1 VHPGRSDPSVRVHAL
16 RLAARAA
23 SGTRL
28 PLTTPQNAK
37 ESRVDFEGHV
47 IRPPNEADSILL
59 EVTVGC
65 SHNAC
70 TFCGAYQLDRF
81 GEKSD
86 RAITLALAEAAEHCR
101 GQPRVFLC
109 NGDALALP
117 QSRLVWILASIRE
130 RLPWVTSVSSYASA
144 HNVEQKSDEQLAELR
159 ALGLRMV
166 HLGLESGDD
175 ATLREV
181 RKRGSAAF
189 IVEQARRVRAASI
202 QVFVTVLLG
211 LAGKERSL
219 IHAEATG
226 RALSRM
232 DPPFVGALTLMLVPG
247 TVLFQRWRGGSFEM
261 PGPRGLLEEL
271 RVLVEH
277 TTLTRG
283 MFYANHASNYLPIR
297 ARFPRDKARTLAE
310 IDAALAG
317 ELPLRP
323 EWMRAL

>member
-1 VHPGRSDPSVRVHAL
+1 M
-16 RLAARAA
+16 
-23 SGTRL
+23 
-28 PLTTPQNAK
+28 
-37 ESRVDFEGHV
+37 DFEGHV
-47 IRPPNEADSILL
+47 IRPPSEADSILL

-81 GEKSD
+81 REKSD
-86 RAITLALAEAAEHCR
+86 RAVTLALTEASEHCR
-101 GQPRVFLC
+101 HQPRVFLC
-109 NGDALALP
+109 NGDALALQ
-117 QSRLVWILASIRE
+117 QSRLVWVLASIRE
-130 RLPWVTSVSSYASA
+130 RLPWVTSVSSYGSA
-144 HNVEQKSDEQLAELR
+144 YNVAQKSDAELAELR

-175 ATLREV
+175 VTLKAV
-181 RKRGSAAF
+181 RKRGSSAF
-189 IVEQARRVRAASI
+189 IVEQARRLRAASI

-226 RALSRM
+226 RALSQM
-232 DPPFVGALTLMLVPG
+232 DPGFVGALTLMLIPG
-247 TVLFQRWRGGSFEM
+247 TVLFQRWRAGDFEM
-261 PGPRGLLEEL
+261 PGPQGLLQEL

-277 TTLTRG
+277 TTLSHG

-297 ARFPRDKARTLAE
+297 ARFPRERAEALAR

>member
-1 VHPGRSDPSVRVHAL
+1 
-16 RLAARAA
+16 
-23 SGTRL
+23 
-28 PLTTPQNAK
+28 
-37 ESRVDFEGHV
+37 VDFEGHV
-47 IRPPNEADSILL
+47 IRPPSEADSILL

-70 TFCGAYQLDRF
+70 TFCGAYQLDRYR
-81 GEKSD
+81 EKAN
-86 RAITLALAEAAEHCR
+86 RAIALALAEAAEHCR
-101 GQPRVFLC
+101 RQSRVFLC

-117 QSRLVWILASIRE
+117 QPRLVWILASIRE

-144 HNVEQKSDEQLAELR
+144 HNVAQKSDAELAELR

-175 ATLREV
+175 VTLKEV
-181 RKRGSAAF
+181 RKRGSSAF

-211 LAGKERSL
+211 LAGTARSL

-226 RALSRM
+226 RALSQM
-232 DPPFVGALTLMLVPG
+232 DPGFVGALTLMLIPG
-247 TVLFQRWRGGSFEM
+247 TVLFQRWRAGDFET

-277 TTLTRG
+277 TTLSRG

-297 ARFPRDKARTLAE
+297 ARFPRDRIQTLAQ